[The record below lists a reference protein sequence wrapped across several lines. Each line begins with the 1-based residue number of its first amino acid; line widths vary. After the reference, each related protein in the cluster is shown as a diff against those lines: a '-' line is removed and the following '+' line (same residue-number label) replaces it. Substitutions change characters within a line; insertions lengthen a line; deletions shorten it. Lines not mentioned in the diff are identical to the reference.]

1 MTSPP
6 QEQTVDAFLLSREW
20 RDADSGVEIV
30 LWARGAE
37 SPVRARFSGQEAVM
51 FVPRGAPAR
60 AHRRTPRP
68 LATLHGEPVDALY
81 FRSQRA
87 LVEERDRIRASYGV
101 TCESDVKPQER
112 FLMERFVTSS
122 IQLHGRAEMRRG
134 VLHFENPSIKR
145 GDFRPTLSI
154 LSLDIETDGFD
165 GPLLSVAIATRD
177 VERVFVRGA
186 GTDHGVI
193 TFVPDERALLVAL
206 CDAIR
211 TIDPDVIAG
220 WNVVDFDLAV
230 LEARCREHRVPLAI
244 GRAGEGARVLEGS
257 SSRQPSIARVPGRV
271 VLDGIATLKSA
282 THRFDRFTL
291 EHVAHELL
299 GRGKKIAK
307 DVDPVA
313 EIRRMHAEDV
323 DALAAYNLEDCRL
336 VLDIF
341 ARADLVGFA
350 MERARLTGL
359 PMDRQGGSVAAFDH
373 LYLPRLHRR
382 GFVAPDVARDVHVV
396 ASPGGHV
403 LDSVPG
409 LYRDVLSFDFRS
421 LYPSIIRTFRIDPLG
436 LLQPGENPLPGEDG
450 ATFAREGAILPSII
464 EALHDARSQ
473 AMAAKNEAL
482 SRAIK
487 IVMNS
492 FYGVLGTPGCRFFDA
507 RLATSITRRGH
518 AVIERARI
526 FFVERGLAVLYGDT
540 DSLFV
545 HIEGAPGESDVR
557 ERGQA
562 LAGELTQTLAAEIRR
577 AFDVESH
584 LELRFE
590 SHYLRF
596 LMPTTRGTDRGSKKR
611 YAGLVRKRGELS
623 LVVRGLE
630 AVRTDWTPVARRV
643 QRELLRRVFV
653 DEPFEAWLRDVARDL
668 ASGKLDEELVYRKRL
683 RQKLTEYVSEGAPPH
698 VRAARM
704 RDGAGEGD
712 GEVANEVEYVV
723 TTRGPEP
730 TSDRRSPID
739 HAHYLAKQLAP
750 VCDVVLPFLGT
761 SFERIA
767 GTQGNLF

>member
-1 MTSPP
+1 VTSPP

-382 GFVAPDVARDVHVV
+382 GCVAPDVGDVS
-396 ASPGGHV
+396 AAPSPGGHV
-403 LDSVPG
+403 LDSAPG
-409 LYRDVLSFDFRS
+409 LYRDVASFDFRS
-421 LYPSIIRTFRIDPLG
+421 LYPSIIRTFKIDPLG
-436 LLQPGENPLPGEDG
+436 LHQPGPNPIPGADG
-450 ATFAREGAILPSII
+450 AFFAREGAILPELI
-464 EALHDARSQ
+464 ETLHEARSN
-473 AMAAKNEAL
+473 AMAARNEPL

-507 RLATSITRRGH
+507 RLPTSITRRGH
-518 AVIERARI
+518 LIIERART
-526 FFVERGLAVLYGDT
+526 FFEERGLAVLYGDT

-545 HIEGAPGESDVR
+545 HFAGEPDEGATR
-557 ERGQA
+557 ERGKM
-562 LAGELTQTLAAEIRR
+562 LARELTETLSREIRR
-577 AFDVESH
+577 DHDLESQ
-584 LELRFE
+584 LELRYE

-596 LMPTTRGTDRGSKKR
+596 LMPTTRGTSKGSKKR
-611 YAGLVRKRGELS
+611 YAGTVRKADGKVA
-623 LVVRGLE
+623 LVIRGLE
-630 AVRTDWTPVARRV
+630 AVRTDWTPLARRV
-643 QRELLRRVFV
+643 QRELLWRVLE
-653 DEPFEAWLRDVARDL
+653 DEPFEAWLLEVARDL
-668 ASGKLDEELVYRKRL
+668 AGGALDRELVYRKRL
-683 RQKLTEYVSEGAPPH
+683 RRELVEYSAESAPPH
-698 VRAARM
+698 VRAARL
-704 RDGAGEGD
+704 REATEYEAGAVD
-712 GEVANEVEYVV
+712 YLM
-723 TTRGPEP
+723 TTTGPEP
-730 TSDRRSPID
+730 AGALRSPID
-739 HAHYLAKQLAP
+739 HGHYLDKQLAP
-750 VCDVVLPFLGT
+750 ACDVVLPFLGT
-761 SFERIA
+761 SFDAITGA
-767 GTQGNLF
+767 QKPLF